1 MDGPLQQVL
10 LWGRSRDDQS
20 PASLGSPSPG
30 ANSCVTW
37 ALAGDPASL
46 FWTSVSHLKNEPERD
61 DPSGGRELVH
71 VE

>member
-10 LWGRSRDDQS
+10 LWGRLHDDQS

-46 FWTSVSHLKNEPERD
+46 FWTSVFPLKK
-61 DPSGGRELVH
+61 
-71 VE
+71 